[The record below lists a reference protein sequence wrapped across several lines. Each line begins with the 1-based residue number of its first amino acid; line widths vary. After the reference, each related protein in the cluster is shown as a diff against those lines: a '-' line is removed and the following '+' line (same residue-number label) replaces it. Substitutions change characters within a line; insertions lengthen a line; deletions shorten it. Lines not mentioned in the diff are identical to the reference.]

1 MTSTK
6 PARNDYEPDPRVFL
20 TTVGSGREIAVFQKR
35 QTVFAQDD
43 AAGAVFYILQ
53 GKVRHT
59 VVSMFGKE
67 ANLDILS
74 EEDFLGYCGLAGEP
88 FHASSAT
95 AITDCKLMK
104 IDNEAMTLELSK
116 GRALSEFFVQ
126 YLLARNIR
134 NQEELVDQFF
144 GSGEM
149 RVARALLQLAD
160 FGEDGKPKTRISE
173 VSQEALA
180 DMAGTTRMQVRFA
193 MNRFRKSGFLT
204 HRSNGLQIHS
214 TLLNVV
220 LDGLARAKPAVKA
233 LKQQ

>member
-74 EEDFLGYCGLAGEP
+74 EGD
-88 FHASSAT
+88 
-95 AITDCKLMK
+95 
-104 IDNEAMTLELSK
+104 
-116 GRALSEFFVQ
+116 
-126 YLLARNIR
+126 
-134 NQEELVDQFF
+134 FF
-144 GSGEM
+144 GILRPG
-149 RVARALLQLAD
+149 RRAFSCEL
-160 FGEDGKPKTRISE
+160 R
-173 VSQEALA
+173 
-180 DMAGTTRMQVRFA
+180 
-193 MNRFRKSGFLT
+193 NRN
-204 HRSNGLQIHS
+204 HGLQADE
-214 TLLNVV
+214 N
-220 LDGLARAKPAVKA
+220 R
-233 LKQQ
+233 Q